1 MGKSLGPGMMPPAR
15 YLPRYS
21 ADPRPRPI
29 SRHYEA
35 GLWVAALFYLLALV
49 LVSLFPFQGWTWS
62 QALPWD
68 FLWQPL
74 PRYRTEFDLW
84 TNILAYIPLGLLWA
98 SLLAVRRQSSLVGRR
113 ALPLAP
119 MVQACLLGLL
129 LSLVMEGLQTY
140 LPSRRAQWLDLL
152 ANGVGTAL
160 GVVLWAAGH
169 YLSRWH
175 RARQR
180 PFRGAICALP
190 LPGSW
195 LVGSLLLI
203 VWVFAQASPQ
213 LLWLALGD
221 ALSSILPLRP
231 WAWAM
236 GLPQEVPLTWTEQL
250 VLEAFLVSSGLITL
264 AVIGRT
270 TLLAI
275 GHRWSNRLQQ
285 QWGLTLGLTIAVA
298 LLVRAVWIWLLAP
311 GAQASPEKL
320 QSALAVWLSPGVQ
333 TGIFLAGLGGAAA
346 FVLSLQSMIRLVLVL
361 TCLGVVLASGL
372 PNSGYEASLASSWA
386 SGQWFNL
393 RGLAALSAAVWPFL
407 VLAWLSL
414 ALVSLRQ
421 SSFTHYP

>member
-1 MGKSLGPGMMPPAR
+1 MAPLAR

-21 ADPRPRPI
+21 PSPRPRPI
-29 SRHYEA
+29 SRHHEV
-35 GLWVAALFYLLALV
+35 GLWAAALSYLLALV
-49 LVSLFPFQGWTWS
+49 MVSLFPFQGWVWNQS
-62 QALPWD
+62 LPWD

-84 TNILAYIPLGLLWA
+84 SNILAYIPLGLLWS
-98 SLLAVRRQSSLVGRR
+98 SLLAARQKWSLVARR
-113 ALPLAP
+113 ALPLSP
-119 MVQACLLGLL
+119 MVQACLVGVV

-152 ANGVGTAL
+152 ANGVGTAT
-160 GVVLWAAGH
+160 GVALWAVGQFMR
-169 YLSRWH
+169 RWH

-195 LVGSLLLI
+195 LMGSLLLI
-203 VWVFAQASPQ
+203 VWVCAQASPQ

-221 ALSSILPLRP
+221 ALSNILPLRP
-231 WAWAM
+231 WALAL
-236 GLPQEVPLTWTEQL
+236 GHPQESPLTWTEQL

-270 TLLAI
+270 TLLTI

-285 QWGLTLGLTIAVA
+285 QWGLTLGLTIALA
-298 LLVRAVWIWLLAP
+298 LLVRAGWIWLLAP

-320 QSALAVWLSPGVQ
+320 QAALAIWLSPGVQ
-333 TGIFLAGLGGAAA
+333 TGVFLAGLGGAAA
-346 FVLSLQSMIRLVLVL
+346 FVLSLKSMIRLVLIL
-361 TCLGVVLASGL
+361 TCVGVVLSSGL

-407 VLAWLSL
+407 VLAWLIL
-414 ALVSLRQ
+414 ALVCLRQ
-421 SSFTHYP
+421 SSFTHYS